1 MPVLPT
7 RWHCC
12 CPCTSSPSWTP
23 GASAAVPRSVC
34 HASTA
39 HKVALL
45 SLYLFS
51 FLDPQSLCRCAQ
63 ALYSMPALPTRWRC
77 CPCTSSPSWTP
88 GASAAVPRSVCHAST
103 AHKVALLS
111 LYLFSFL
118 DPQSL
123 CRCAQALYS
132 MPALPTRWRCCPCTS
147 SPSWTPGASAA
158 VPRSVLHASTAHR
171 VALLSLYLFS
181 FLDPRSLC
189 RCAQVCMPCQY
200 CPQGGTAVPVPLL
213 LSGPPEPLPMCPGS
227 VLHAS
232 TTHRVALLSLYLFS
246 FLDPR
251 SLCRCAQVS
260 WHWKTLTEL
269 DQLWMPKC
277 LRFGW
282 YINFSPTPFEQGIWK
297 RQYIKMVNEL
307 HVTRPKTPPKDD
319 FVVIDV
325 KPVTREILDTTLS
338 SSLMQRSVS
347 YDKGKSHDK
356 GKRDLP
362 PWRSSDKHPT
372 DTVRYNYLD
381 NFHPIEQAR
390 QARKSS
396 AGISTLNKQ
405 NTENKKGP
413 SSAAYKLRKV
423 KSLMSLSADFGH
435 NSKGPSRPNWA
446 SHPSGEYPANKTT
459 AKSLAQSTEWN
470 AGIRPAP
477 VRAGV
482 PRLSQKGVKASTRT
496 SRSSPTIALFESQPW
511 QIPGTERDSEED

>member
-1 MPVLPT
+1 MPGCPADRPALAPARIKKKMAFAPPKNTEGAKLQTKMSTWTPLNHQLMNDKVFEERRDLLGKWFDKWSDAQRRRVLCDLFERCSVSQLRFCSNHLQGKAPRDALDFTTVLP
-7 RWHCC
+7 
-12 CPCTSSPSWTP
+12 
-23 GASAAVPRSVC
+23 
-34 HASTA
+34 
-39 HKVALL
+39 
-45 SLYLFS
+45 
-51 FLDPQSLCRCAQ
+51 
-63 ALYSMPALPTRWRC
+63 
-77 CPCTSSPSWTP
+77 
-88 GASAAVPRSVCHAST
+88 
-103 AHKVALLS
+103 
-111 LYLFSFL
+111 
-118 DPQSL
+118 
-123 CRCAQALYS
+123 
-132 MPALPTRWRCCPCTS
+132 
-147 SPSWTPGASAA
+147 
-158 VPRSVLHASTAHR
+158 R
-171 VALLSLYLFS
+171 V
-181 FLDPRSLC
+181 
-189 RCAQVCMPCQY
+189 
-200 CPQGGTAVPVPLL
+200 
-213 LSGPPEPLPMCPGS
+213 
-227 VLHAS
+227 
-232 TTHRVALLSLYLFS
+232 LSLYLFS